1 MINSAIR
8 AALTLHQDLSD
19 GLDDAQAAHG
29 HTCVVRRLPHAIELQ
44 HVAPDGHL
52 VLRGQVLG
60 AQHPLDVG
68 HGRTHGHTGD
78 VDAPARHDLVVGGE
92 DGKTRGHAAHWEK
105 GGEPG
110 GRVEKRWGV
119 LGVGVRWGR
128 KQRGWGGEVRRG
140 RRSWG
145 RENQREREREEE
157 EEEEG
162 REQDGD

>member
-29 HTCVVRRLPHAIELQ
+29 HTGVVRRLPHAIELQ
-44 HVAPDGHL
+44 HVAPNGHL

-119 LGVGVRWGR
+119 LGVGVRLGEEAERLGGR
-128 KQRGWGGEVRRG
+128 SEERKKELGEG
-140 RRSWG
+140 ES
-145 RENQREREREEE
+145 ERERQEE